1 MEKAAIKKILV
12 PVDFTETSD
21 IAVAKATALAR
32 LLKAELFFIH
42 IIEFNRYFYAIDPN
56 MQVALPSLLDIKKV
70 VDKKMLVLQK
80 KIKRE
85 FGIQPKVLVTSG
97 EIPSEIIDYSQK
109 KKIDLIIM
117 GTHGA
122 SGFQEFFIGSNA
134 QRVVTLSEIPVLTMQ
149 KKSSKS
155 GFKNILIP
163 IDNALH
169 SREKVNL
176 AMMFADLFGAKIHI
190 LGLPDSK
197 EKQELDKF
205 KIKLESVEKIVNEDN
220 LPYKTTIVY
229 GENLAKAALNY
240 STKNKCDLIA
250 INTGHESKSTG
261 IFLGAFAQ
269 QIVNHSKIPVLSF
282 KHSEGHFIIE
292 TQGYGIS

>member
-1 MEKAAIKKILV
+1 MIR
-12 PVDFTETSD
+12 
-21 IAVAKATALAR
+21 AVKLAQ

-42 IIEFNRYFYAIDPN
+42 VIEFNSYYFSIDPN
-56 MQVALPSLLDIKKV
+56 MQVDLPSLLNMKKSV
-70 VDKKMLVLQK
+70 EKKMIVLQK

-85 FGIQPKVLVTSG
+85 FGIKPKVFIASG
-97 EIPSEIIDYSQK
+97 DIHSEIISYSQE

-117 GTHGA
+117 GTHGT
-122 SGFQEFFIGSNA
+122 SGFDEFFIGSNA

-149 KKSSKS
+149 KKSSKI
-155 GFKNILIP
+155 GFKNILVP

-176 AMMFADLFGAKIHI
+176 AMIFADLFGAKIHLI
-190 LGLPDSK
+190 GLPDSS
-197 EKQELDKF
+197 EKQELNKF
-205 KIKLESVEKIVNEDN
+205 KIKLESVEKIISSDK
-220 LPYKTTIVY
+220 LPYKTTIVQ
-229 GENLAKAALNY
+229 GENLAQAALNY
-240 STKNKCDLIA
+240 ATKNKCDLIV